1 MDWLLGVA
9 MIYAFLFGAGK
20 IIFGQHALG
29 LVFLAA
35 GLVLGAVIYLDLNRR
50 GWKVVSG

>member
-20 IIFGQHALG
+20 IIFGQRAMG
-29 LVFLAA
+29 LVFLAV
-35 GLVLGAVIYLDLNRR
+35 GLALGAVIYFDLNRR
-50 GWKVVSG
+50 GWKVVTE